1 MLKRRTGK
9 DSTQRHT
16 VFAAMAAMAAQIAHK
31 KDMPHLVAFTVKHFE
46 ARAGIMNSSAISK
59 GGA

>member
-1 MLKRRTGK
+1 
-9 DSTQRHT
+9 
-16 VFAAMAAMAAQIAHK
+16 MAAMAAQIAHK